1 MSSYLQCAQLGR
13 QEATFLRNKAAQVF
27 ALVFVRDYPL
37 HWADFFGDLI
47 KTLSFG
53 PHAADIYVR
62 VLKAIDSE
70 VCKFCCT
77 CVVRRKA

>member
-1 MSSYLQCAQLGR
+1 LQCAQIGR
-13 QEATFLRNKAAQVF
+13 QEATFLLNKAAQVF

-53 PHAADIYVR
+53 AQAVDIYVR

-70 VCKFCCT
+70 VCVHCCI
-77 CVVRRKA
+77 CVVIKNV

>member
-1 MSSYLQCAQLGR
+1 VIYLQCTQPGR

-37 HWADFFGDLI
+37 HWVDFFGDLI

-53 PHAADIYVR
+53 PQAVDIYVR

-70 VCKFCCT
+70 VCVFCSIS
-77 CVVRRKA
+77 VIRNSA